1 MKISFVQLKH
11 LHIVDISLINMETES
26 RPHDMKALYS
36 RSPGIHDKHT
46 AALGVTHDFQDMGVA
61 ANKNIRPV
69 FVNQLPC
76 ARIIPSWISTNMR
89 HQNFHALTFEK
100 PVQRV
105 FKTQFII
112 ITIAAH
118 AYKRLEFRKG
128 AGKFKPSSE
137 ITGVPK
143 LVHRFKKVTESLTE
157 DSVRI
162 RYKSYK
168 HIQFIC

>member
-1 MKISFVQLKH
+1 MQEKNSFFALNNMKTSFVQLKH

-36 RSPGIHDKHT
+36 RSPGIHYKHT

-69 FVNQLPC
+69 FVNQLSC
-76 ARIIPSWISTNMR
+76 AGIISSRISTNMR
-89 HQNFHALTFEK
+89 HQNFHTLTFEK

-112 ITIAAH
+112 VTIAAH

-128 AGKFKPSSE
+128 VQNAALEALWAGME
-137 ITGVPK
+137 YQM
-143 LVHRFKKVTESLTE
+143 E
-157 DSVRI
+157 
-162 RYKSYK
+162 Y
-168 HIQFIC
+168 